1 MRMIRTLL
9 VSTLLM
15 TSAWINAPAYAEV
28 DEFRLG
34 VVQHNIRTDHGQLAD
49 PKEDGPNVEAELVF
63 TSPDWLNIIGGPRP
77 YLMASANTQGNTSFG
92 GAGLYWRWEFA
103 DGWAFEPGFGYVIH
117 NGERDI
123 SLSLGRD
130 TPEATQ
136 FEAEH
141 QLLGSRDL
149 FRTTFALEREM
160 GPRFAWQLYY
170 EHMSHGQILD
180 TGRNQ
185 GLDEAG
191 VRFLYRFNP
200 DPAD

>member
-1 MRMIRTLL
+1 MKMRLWGPLTVLIAAMGA
-9 VSTLLM
+9 
-15 TSAWINAPAYAEV
+15 TSAAHADVEEV
-28 DEFRLG
+28 RFG
-34 VVQHNIRTDHGQLAD
+34 IVQHNIRTDHGDLAD

-63 TSPDWLNIIGGPRP
+63 TSPDWIKWLGAPRP
-77 YLMASANTQGNTSFG
+77 YLMASVNTQGNTSFG

-103 DGWAFEPGFGYVIH
+103 ENWAFEPGFGYVVH

-123 SLSLGRD
+123 PDEFAPDS
-130 TPEATQ
+130 PEATA

-141 QLLGSRDL
+141 QLLGSRDF
-149 FRTTFALEREM
+149 FRTSFALEREFT
-160 GPRFAWQLYY
+160 PRFAAQLYY
-170 EHMSHGQILD
+170 EHLSHGQILD

-200 DPAD
+200 DAAD